1 MVSCRLILILTSL
14 LFITDEE
21 GIDSGGLS
29 KEAFLLLSKDA
40 AIFAGK
46 KHKKW
51 MVQRSSVPLS
61 ERSNSST
68 GVVESESGGLFFTE
82 ETQEKSAGTR
92 SRPLTPGPNSA
103 GPRRSSIS
111 IFATVT
117 ARSRRSSWRHVSETN
132 GSSVITQ
139 HPSMADVLEAAAA
152 AQRALG
158 DTSLFVDED
167 AVPKGNTM
175 KLSVQLLENE
185 ERISRENFFKVSVLF
200 HKIYCFLNI

>member
-1 MVSCRLILILTSL
+1 MVTSP
-14 LFITDEE
+14 LFLFTLDEE

-51 MVQRSSVPLS
+51 MVQRGSAPLS
-61 ERSNSST
+61 DGNSSST
-68 GVVESESGGLFFTE
+68 GAVESESGGLFFTE
-82 ETQEKSAGTR
+82 ETQEKSSGTR

-117 ARSRRSSWRHVSETN
+117 ARSRRSSWRLVSETN
-132 GSSVITQ
+132 GSSLITQ
-139 HPSMADVLEAAAA
+139 HPTMADIVEAAAA

-158 DTSLFVDED
+158 DTSLFVDEYC
-167 AVPKGNTM
+167 VPKGNTM

-185 ERISRENFFKVSVLF
+185 ERISRENFFKVRA
-200 HKIYCFLNI
+200 